1 MIIVGF
7 NSLYPR
13 SNYSGNYTIDVRIEA
28 KLPTKWTHEKAE
40 VGRAREEKRREER
53 EEEERVRRK
62 KMQVR
67 EKVGKSR
74 FTAFFQWFVGPKG
87 RKVGSLKR
95 RVQSHLAK
103 WEMKNCTPLWREA
116 HLEVKKLKTPR
127 VGSTFGSCDVEKC
140 TPLWREAHLEVK
152 MYKTHYVQSTFG
164 SCDVQEVYAA
174 VARSTF
180 RSRNVPKKMAGVG
193 HLKRICKDGLN
204 VAGAVQETCS
214 SEMLGGQAAD
224 FLRRVALW
232 SIRSSGLRRWFCV
245 TGAALRLGITFSWQA
260 QNFRQMEWKNRKT
273 RWYEAL
279 CIQLSILEGGLAEFF
294 CFWRYQVRKLRE
306 VSQNCCDFDVIKF
319 KNEKVSQTC
328 FVFQLA

>member
-1 MIIVGF
+1 MIIMGF

-127 VGSTFGSCDVEKC
+127 VGSTFGSCDFWKVH
-140 TPLWREAHLEVK
+140 AV
-152 MYKTHYVQSTFG
+152 
-164 SCDVQEVYAA
+164 

-180 RSRNVPKKMAGVG
+180 GSQNVQNTLRSEHFWKLRCSRSVRRCGAKHISKSECT
-193 HLKRICKDGLN
+193 KKDGRR
-204 VAGAVQETCS
+204 GTFE
-214 SEMLGGQAAD
+214 AD
-224 FLRRVALW
+224 LQRWIERGRR
-232 SIRSSGLRRWFCV
+232 STRDMFIRDVRRSGRWFPE
-245 TGAALRLGITFSWQA
+245 TGCTLEHQIFRFAKMILRDRCST
-260 QNFRQMEWKNRKT
+260 
-273 RWYEAL
+273 
-279 CIQLSILEGGLAEFF
+279 
-294 CFWRYQVRKLRE
+294 
-306 VSQNCCDFDVIKF
+306 
-319 KNEKVSQTC
+319 
-328 FVFQLA
+328 